1 MKVFQIE
8 NDICYWEATKQFP
21 TVESTIGFFP
31 PDVKFIEAPDTV
43 FEGWGY
49 LDGEFIKP
57 TPQKGWLYDDKTGT
71 FYPEGELAPS
81 KIPTEL
87 ELAQQDITD
96 LQLNDI
102 EQGQQ
107 MTDLELTI
115 LGGVTNV

>member
-1 MKVFQIE
+1 MAISKPLLPPKE
-8 NDICYWEATKQFP
+8 RY
-21 TVESTIGFFP
+21 VE
-31 PDVKFIEAPDTV
+31 VEV
-43 FEGWGY
+43 N
-49 LDGEFIKP
+49 GERR
-57 TPQKGWLYDDKTGT
+57 YRNVETGDLL
-71 FYPEGELAPS
+71 GEEPS
-81 KIPTEL
+81 VPTEL

>member
-1 MKVFQIE
+1 MDYKIFTPDGVVVNTIVAPNSSFVENYCAKYGYTYERIE
-8 NDICYWEATKQFP
+8 EPA
-21 TVESTIGFFP
+21 
-31 PDVKFIEAPDTV
+31 
-43 FEGWGY
+43 
-49 LDGEFIKP
+49 P
-57 TPQKGWLYDDKTGT
+57 TPR
-71 FYPEGELAPS
+71 
-81 KIPTEL
+81 IPTEL

>member
-1 MKVFQIE
+1 MAITKPMLPPLKGYVEVEVDGERKYRNIE
-8 NDICYWEATKQFP
+8 T
-21 TVESTIGFFP
+21 
-31 PDVKFIEAPDTV
+31 
-43 FEGWGY
+43 GY
-49 LDGEFIKP
+49 LLGDEP
-57 TPQKGWLYDDKTGT
+57 
-71 FYPEGELAPS
+71 A
-81 KIPTEL
+81 IPTEL